1 MEIKIKFDL
10 LNELLNNAVQVKKDF
25 DSFKNEMT
33 ENYKKLKQ
41 ASDDLNS
48 LIIIILIGDGF
59 I

>member
-10 LNELLNNAVQVKKDF
+10 LNDLLNNIVEAKRDF
-25 DSFKNEMT
+25 DLFKNEMT

-41 ASDDLNS
+41 VADDLNS

-59 I
+59 L

>member
-1 MEIKIKFDL
+1 MEIKIRFDF
-10 LNELLNNAVQVKKDF
+10 LNEALNEALKIKKDY
-25 DSFKNEMT
+25 DLFKNEMT

-41 ASDDLNS
+41 AADDLNS

>member
-41 ASDDLNS
+41 AADDLNS
-48 LIIIILIGDGF
+48 
-59 I
+59 

>member
-10 LNELLNNAVQVKKDF
+10 LNDLLNNIVEAKRDF
-25 DSFKNEMT
+25 GLFKNEMT

-41 ASDDLNS
+41 VADDLNS

>member
-10 LNELLNNAVQVKKDF
+10 LNDLLNNIVEAKRDF
-25 DSFKNEMT
+25 DLFKNEMT

-41 ASDDLNS
+41 VADDVNS

-59 I
+59 L

>member
-10 LNELLNNAVQVKKDF
+10 LNDLLNNIVEAKRDF
-25 DSFKNEMT
+25 DLFKNEMT

-41 ASDDLNS
+41 AADDLNS

-59 I
+59 L

>member
-10 LNELLNNAVQVKKDF
+10 LNDLLNNIVEAKRDF
-25 DSFKNEMT
+25 DLFKNEMT

-41 ASDDLNS
+41 TADDLNS

-59 I
+59 L